1 MFGSNA
7 INLVAGDQTVKTA
20 PLYEEAGTMAYPVW
34 KEMKPEEKFEFLH
47 EWLMNVERAI
57 KSLGAQTQG
66 LHERLRR
73 VEGKVEE
80 IARSTTQQTPDTR
93 PSSEF

>member
-1 MFGSNA
+1 MNA
-7 INLVAGDQTVKTA
+7 ITLVAGAQTVKA
-20 PLYEEAGTMAYPVW
+20 ALLYEESASMPYPVW

-80 IARSTTQQTPDTR
+80 IARSTAQQTPDTR